1 MGFLKVWIPRVISSL
16 NSEKN
21 QTDKLN
27 ENEMPNVQTLELMI
41 LK

>member
-1 MGFLKVWIPRVISSL
+1 MGFLKVSIPRVISSL
-16 NSEKN
+16 NSKKN